1 MILALPVID
10 LWLESTFQL
19 FSYSLEYVLG
29 QYSQISLYL
38 THLGVKSGVF
48 EPVVS
53 TVSRF
58 LHVIDTIWS
67 LLILK
72 VSYLVV

>member
-19 FSYSLEYVLG
+19 FSYSLQYFLR
-29 QYSQISLYL
+29 QYSQVSLYL
-38 THLGVKSGVF
+38 THLRVKNGGF
-48 EPVVS
+48 EPMVS
-53 TVSRF
+53 IVSRL

-67 LLILK
+67 LLIVK

>member
-19 FSYSLEYVLG
+19 FSYSLEYVSD

-38 THLGVKSGVF
+38 THLGVKNVVF
-48 EPVVS
+48 EHVVS
-53 TVSRF
+53 TVSGC

-67 LLILK
+67 LLIVK

>member
-1 MILALPVID
+1 MILALLVID

-19 FSYSLEYVLG
+19 FSYYLEYVLG

-38 THLGVKSGVF
+38 THVGVKNGGF
-48 EPVVS
+48 ESVVS

-58 LHVIDTIWS
+58 FARNCHDMVPVNCKS
-67 LLILK
+67 
-72 VSYLVV
+72 